1 MGKVVDAT
9 GRVNGLEKLR
19 IVDASIMPSMTS
31 GNLNAQRPQRGLE
44 CSRWQVGE
52 SENCPMQR
60 HASVCFVPERLF
72 GGLALLASV
81 HKCAE
86 AYDHDGREDRRRYLW
101 TRRAST
107 CRGAAASRSK
117 GKAQERSYLVDRRF
131 GLSCSRVRL

>member
-52 SENCPMQR
+52 SETVLCSVTRQYASCPNACSADWPCWQASISVQR
-60 HASVCFVPERLF
+60 PTIMMAEKIADDICGRDALPPAEERPL
-72 GGLALLASV
+72 
-81 HKCAE
+81 AE
-86 AYDHDGREDRRRYLW
+86 AKERRRNAV
-101 TRRAST
+101 T
-107 CRGAAASRSK
+107 
-117 GKAQERSYLVDRRF
+117 
-131 GLSCSRVRL
+131 